1 MDKSQLLMELKKF
14 KATHQQKYGI
24 EVLGVFGSYSRDE
37 SNQDSDIDV
46 VVQLTK
52 QDLYNIIGIKQDL
65 EEALHLPVD
74 VVSYRQDM
82 DFFLKKSIDKDAV
95 YV

>member
-1 MDKSQLLMELKKF
+1 MDKAQLLMELKNF

-65 EEALHLPVD
+65 EETLHLPVD